1 MKSRNIIFV
10 FVVIGIS
17 ILVYYTFQGDQTAKA
32 YADEILKER
41 KDKDGFMRSADGSP
55 FGVQKASFT
64 GLKYFPPD
72 MKYRIQA
79 DLRPTEK
86 KEMITLTTNDGK
98 TQSYLSYAYAEFD
111 FENLHNRLLILEVL
125 DEGPDRG
132 KLFLAFADQ
141 TSANE
146 TYGAGRYLDIKK
158 VPGASTITLD
168 FNSAYNPYCAYTES
182 FSCPFPPQQ
191 NVLKIPIRAGEL
203 TYK

>member
-1 MKSRNIIFV
+1 MKSRNVIFI

-17 ILVYYTFQGDQTAKA
+17 ILLYYTFQGDETALA
-32 YADEILKER
+32 YANEITKER
-41 KDKDGFMRSADGSP
+41 KEKDEFMRSADGSP
-55 FGVQKASFT
+55 FGAKKESFSA
-64 GLKYFPPD
+64 LKYFPPD

-79 DLRPTEK
+79 DLRPTQK
-86 KEMITLTTNDGK
+86 KEVIALTTNDGK

-146 TYGAGRYLDIKK
+146 TYGAGRYLDVKK

-168 FNSAYNPYCAYTES
+168 FNSAYNPYCAYTDS

>member
-1 MKSRNIIFV
+1 MKSRNVIYIFIAIGV
-10 FVVIGIS
+10 FV
-17 ILVYYTFQGDQTAKA
+17 LLYYTFQGDQTAEA
-32 YADEILKER
+32 YREQIQKER
-41 KDKDGFMRSADGSP
+41 KDKDEFMRSADGSP
-55 FGVQKASFT
+55 FGDKKASFT

-72 MKYRIQA
+72 LKFRIQA
-79 DLRPTEK
+79 DLKPIEK
-86 KEMITLTTNDGK
+86 REVVSLITSDANS
-98 TQSYLSYAYAEFD
+98 QSYLTYAWAEFD

-125 DEGPDRG
+125 DEGADRG

-168 FNSAYNPYCAYTES
+168 FNNAYNPYCAYVDS
-182 FSCPFPPQQ
+182 FSCPFPPPE
-191 NVLKIPIRAGEL
+191 NVLKIAIRAGEM

>member
-1 MKSRNIIFV
+1 MKSRNVIYIFIT
-10 FVVIGIS
+10 IGVS
-17 ILVYYTFQGDQTAKA
+17 ILLYYTFQGDQAAEA
-32 YADEILKER
+32 YREQILKER
-41 KDKDGFMRSADGSP
+41 KDKDEFMHSADGSP
-55 FGVQKASFT
+55 FGKEKATFAN
-64 GLKYFPPD
+64 LKYFPPD
-72 MKYRIQA
+72 LRFRIQA
-79 DLRPTEK
+79 DLRPIEK
-86 KEMITLTTNDGK
+86 REIVSLITSDANS
-98 TQSYLSYAYAEFD
+98 QSYLTYAWAEFD

-168 FNSAYNPYCAYTES
+168 FNHAYNPYCAYVDS
-182 FSCPFPPQQ
+182 FSCPFPPKE
-191 NVLKIPIRAGEL
+191 NVMKLAIRAGEL

>member
-41 KDKDGFMRSADGSP
+41 KDKDEFMRSADGSP
-55 FGVQKASFT
+55 FGDQKASFT
-64 GLKYFPPD
+64 ALKYFPPD

-125 DEGPDRG
+125 EEGPDRG

>member
-1 MKSRNIIFV
+1 MKSRNVIFIFV
-10 FVVIGIS
+10 IIGIS
-17 ILVYYTFQGDQTAKA
+17 ILVYYTFQGDQTALA
-32 YADEILKER
+32 YAKEITKER
-41 KDKDGFMRSADGSP
+41 KEKDEFMRSADGSP
-55 FGVQKASFT
+55 FGNKKESFT
-64 GLKYFPPD
+64 ALQYFPPD

-79 DLRPTEK
+79 DLRPTQK
-86 KEMITLTTNDGK
+86 KEVIALTTNDGK

-125 DEGPDRG
+125 DEVPDRG

-168 FNSAYNPYCAYTES
+168 FNSAYNPYCAYTDS
-182 FSCPFPPQQ
+182 FSCPFPPTQ
-191 NVLKIPIRAGEL
+191 NMLKIAIRAGEM

>member
-1 MKSRNIIFV
+1 MKSRNVIFV
-10 FVVIGIS
+10 FVIIGVS
-17 ILVYYTFQGDQTAKA
+17 ILVYYTFQGDQTAVA
-32 YADEILKER
+32 YAKEITKER
-41 KDKDGFMRSADGSP
+41 HDKDEFMRSASGSP
-55 FGVQKASFT
+55 FGENKASFT
-64 GLKYFPPD
+64 ALKYFPPD

-86 KEMITLTTNDGK
+86 KEVITLATNDGK
-98 TQSYLSYAYAEFD
+98 TQSYLTYAYAEFD

-158 VPGASTITLD
+158 MPGASTITLD
-168 FNSAYNPYCAYTES
+168 FNTAYNPYCAYTES
-182 FSCPFPPQQ
+182 FSCPFPPPQ
-191 NVLKIPIRAGEL
+191 NVLKIAIRAGEL